1 MSDPRN
7 TIAFD
12 EVDAHY
18 STYKIDNSTITYDGT
33 KARGAATTML
43 DKAVTLSAAGTVAL
57 AADGDKVIGRL
68 DGVESDDKARVQDEG
83 YMTLPGG
90 NGASLTLGKSI
101 VGALN
106 ASSAKGYIREA
117 ASGTA
122 AELVK
127 QSGEIID
134 AGTTTAVV
142 VKF

>member
-7 TIAFD
+7 TVAFD

-18 STYKIDNSTITYDGT
+18 STFIIDNSTITYDAA
-33 KARGAATTML
+33 KANGIGQTHIGRACA
-43 DKAVTLSAAGTVAL
+43 LSAAKTVKL
-57 AADGDKVIGRL
+57 AGDGDKVIGRL
-68 DGVESDDKARVQDEG
+68 DGVESDLKARVQDEG
-83 YMTLPGG
+83 YMSLPGG
-90 NGASLTLGKSI
+90 TGAALTLGKSVI
-101 VGALN
+101 GAVDGSGN
-106 ASSAKGYIREA
+106 PGFIREV

-134 AGTTTAVV
+134 AGTTSAVV